1 MGLTPVGGSE
11 KFDYFDLRTFLHY
24 LHFIQVTN
32 PFIILKN
39 MFKLAA
45 GIRQLYSPVPSL
57 LVLLIFLNIIIVVL
71 VTEQQLV
78 LLDGFRVV

>member
-1 MGLTPVGGSE
+1 
-11 KFDYFDLRTFLHY
+11 
-24 LHFIQVTN
+24 
-32 PFIILKN
+32 

-45 GIRQLYSPVPSL
+45 GIHQLYSPVPSL

-78 LLDGFRVV
+78 LLDGFRSGLIL